1 MISIIIISTYDRDL
15 KHIFS
20 IPSTTG
26 PLLHQ
31 HTFRLLHHSKLYLL
45 NLSAWIF
52 TCSSVRKPW
61 VKSFFFFS
69 YSNHIISSH
78 LHDTKGLTRPLPP
91 LLQLQA
97 MYLKLLTAS
106 KLNFPLT
113 VGFFV
118 ATRLKFWLLV
128 SYVSLGVITH
138 FMRCHYYWYT
148 TYNRL
153 MILMTILPLFC
164 P

>member
-1 MISIIIISTYDRDL
+1 MIVTLSIYSPFL
-15 KHIFS
+15 
-20 IPSTTG
+20 
-26 PLLHQ
+26 PLLA
-31 HTFRLLHHSKLYLL
+31 
-45 NLSAWIF
+45 LSYTNTHF
-52 TCSSVRKPW
+52 DFYTTPSSIYSIYRHEYSHAVRYENPE
-61 VKSFFFFS
+61 SSLFFFS

-113 VGFFV
+113 VGSFV